1 MTELLETNVTDLS
14 EIFDA
19 RSVAVVGASRDTT
32 KAGHHV
38 FKLLLDEGY
47 TGKLYPVHPTEKE
60 VLGRPCF
67 PSLTDIPEPV
77 ELIIIAVSAAAAI
90 KVMEDAAKRGD
101 VKGAIVLSAGFA
113 ETATPEGV
121 EAQRRLLAAAK
132 SAGIRVFGPNCI
144 GVINPAIKLSTG
156 FAPGVKLIP
165 GNVGYITQSGAFGG
179 ALLMFAGE
187 HPQPLGFA
195 KFGHV
200 GNMCDVSNIE
210 LLEYFGND
218 PGIDVI
224 AMYLEGVRDGRE
236 FMRVAAQVSE
246 RKPIIA
252 IKVGRSELGA
262 RAALS
267 HTGSI
272 AGSDKVYDA
281 ALKQAGV
288 VRVDTV
294 EDLTDG
300 IKALSV
306 FKPVR
311 DNRVCILTEA
321 GGAGIV
327 TTDAISQSS
336 SLRLAPMRDETRL
349 ALEAALPPMAMVCK
363 PNGYVD
369 MTAAVSP
376 AQQADALRLVL
387 ADPNVDMC
395 ILIGLPPI
403 FRNALEVAQA
413 VVPVA
418 KEFAKPVAVCF
429 MRGAPMEEARKY
441 FEENGVA
448 TFDTPERAVSALESL
463 ARASLRKPQVLPE
476 ASPNGGHPLLSAA
489 RANGRNLLEPEAL
502 ALLGDS
508 GVPVLPSRLV
518 HSREE
523 AAAVV
528 REWGCPIVLKV
539 VSPQVIHKSDVGG
552 VRVNLRAPEAAAEA
566 YDAIVESVKAHVPEA
581 ELRGVLALPMAEEG
595 VEVIVGVVQ
604 DPQFGPTVMFG
615 LGGTLVEVFKDVSFR
630 VAPFDR
636 ATALEMIRE
645 TRVWTLL
652 QGVRGEKP
660 KDVEALADLLVRV
673 AELAVTYPEIREIDL
688 NPVRAY
694 ERGVKVLDARV
705 MLNN

>member
-1 MTELLETNVTDLS
+1 
-14 EIFDA
+14 
-19 RSVAVVGASRDTT
+19 
-32 KAGHHV
+32 
-38 FKLLLDEGY
+38 
-47 TGKLYPVHPTEKE
+47 
-60 VLGRPCF
+60 
-67 PSLTDIPEPV
+67 
-77 ELIIIAVSAAAAI
+77 
-90 KVMEDAAKRGD
+90 
-101 VKGAIVLSAGFA
+101 
-113 ETATPEGV
+113 
-121 EAQRRLLAAAK
+121 
-132 SAGIRVFGPNCI
+132 
-144 GVINPAIKLSTG
+144 
-156 FAPGVKLIP
+156 
-165 GNVGYITQSGAFGG
+165 
-179 ALLMFAGE
+179 
-187 HPQPLGFA
+187 
-195 KFGHV
+195 
-200 GNMCDVSNIE
+200 
-210 LLEYFGND
+210 
-218 PGIDVI
+218 
-224 AMYLEGVRDGRE
+224 
-236 FMRVAAQVSE
+236 
-246 RKPIIA
+246 
-252 IKVGRSELGA
+252 
-262 RAALS
+262 
-267 HTGSI
+267 
-272 AGSDKVYDA
+272 
-281 ALKQAGV
+281 
-288 VRVDTV
+288 V
-294 EDLTDG
+294 EDLTYG